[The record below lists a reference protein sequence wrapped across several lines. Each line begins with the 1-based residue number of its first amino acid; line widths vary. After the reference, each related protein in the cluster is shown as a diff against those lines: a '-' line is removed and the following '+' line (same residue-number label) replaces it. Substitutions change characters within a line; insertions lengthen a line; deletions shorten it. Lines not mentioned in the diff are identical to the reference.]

1 MSNKRNQRLGI
12 FDLENSSPIELVKK
26 SEEKGGV
33 DDIGPAI
40 MLDVS
45 LLNTGNNR
53 ISARTAF
60 LICKEQMRLSNIRP
74 QTIKEY
80 EYNYNRF
87 VETMQIDYLDEITL
101 ESLYGFL
108 NSLGDVNDVT
118 KQSKVR
124 KLKAVFNRF
133 HDNGW
138 INRRFWKDL
147 KIKVD
152 NKIKPPANENNL
164 SILLSL
170 LDMSNFIHFRDAVAI
185 LTVYKCGLRMSTL
198 SQLEE
203 KHIDL
208 SKRMLIIQG
217 DIMKGRD
224 AIKLPFDEELERF
237 FIRLIQQNNVIR
249 QHYRKHN
256 EYLFI
261 SKFGDRIFHENT
273 PNAITKRLSY
283 YARKWNLSDINPHA
297 IRRLYAANL
306 LKKGANVALISK
318 ALAHKSIATTTQY
331 LGLSME
337 QVAKDLRDYL

>member
-1 MSNKRNQRLGI
+1 MSKKRNQRLGI
-12 FDLENSSPIELVKK
+12 FNLENSAPIELVKK
-26 SEEKGGV
+26 SEEKAKAV
-33 DDIGPAI
+33 DNGPAI

-45 LLNTGNNR
+45 LFNTGNNR
-53 ISARTAF
+53 INARTAF

-87 VETMQIDYLDEITL
+87 IETMQIDYLDEINL
-101 ESLYGFL
+101 EVLYRFL
-108 NSLGDVNDVT
+108 DSLGDVSDVT
-118 KQSKVR
+118 MQSKVR
-124 KLKAVFNRF
+124 KLKAILNRF

-152 NKIKPPANENNL
+152 TKVKLPANENNL

-185 LTVYKCGLRMSTL
+185 LTIYKCGLRMSTL
-198 SQLEE
+198 VQLEE
-203 KHIDL
+203 KHIDFNR
-208 SKRMLIIQG
+208 RMLIIQG
-217 DIMKGRD
+217 DILKGRD
-224 AIKLPFDEELERF
+224 AIKLPIDEELEGF
-237 FIRLIQQNNVIR
+237 FKRLIQQNNVIR
-249 QHYRKHN
+249 LHYRKQN
-256 EYLFI
+256 GYLFI

-283 YARKWNLSDINPHA
+283 YARKWQLADINPHA

-331 LGLSME
+331 LGLSTE
-337 QVAKDLRDYL
+337 QVANDLRDYL

>member
-1 MSNKRNQRLGI
+1 MSKKRNQRLGI
-12 FDLENSSPIELVKK
+12 FDIENSSPIELVKK
-26 SEEKGGV
+26 AEEKAKV
-33 DDIGPAI
+33 DEHGPAI

-74 QTIKEY
+74 QTVREY

-87 VETMQIDYLDEITL
+87 IEMMQIDYLDEITL
-101 ESLYGFL
+101 DSFYGFL
-108 NSLGDVNDVT
+108 NSLGNVSDVT

-124 KLKAVFNRF
+124 KLKAIFNRF

-185 LTVYKCGLRMSTL
+185 LTIYKCGLRMSTL
-198 SQLEE
+198 VQLEE
-203 KHIDL
+203 KHINL
-208 SKRMLIIQG
+208 SSRMLIIQG
-217 DIMKGRD
+217 DIMKGRE

-237 FIRLIQQNNVIR
+237 FKRLIQQNNVIR
-249 QHYRKHN
+249 RHYRKQN

-283 YARKWNLSDINPHA
+283 YASKWNLTDINPHA
-297 IRRLYAANL
+297 IRRLYASNL

-331 LGLSME
+331 LGLSTE
-337 QVAKDLRDYL
+337 QVANDLRDYL